1 MKVFAIDPG
10 TTQSAWV
17 LWDTDAEQIL
27 NMGIHLNENMP
38 DIIHRNAKDALLAIE
53 MIASYGM
60 PVGKEVFET
69 CVWIGRFVHAY
80 APSAMDNSRH
90 YVYRLEVKSCL
101 CHSAKAKDANVRQA
115 LIDRFGAPGT
125 KKCPGKLYGV
135 SKDIWSA
142 VAVAVTF
149 ADKLRR
155 KAV

>member
-17 LWDTDAEQIL
+17 LWDMEAAQIL

-38 DIIHRNAKDALLAIE
+38 DIIQRNAKDALLAVE

-80 APSAMDNSRH
+80 SPGAMDHSRF

-115 LIDRFGAPGT
+115 LIDLFGAPGT

-142 VAVAVTF
+142 VAVAVTYS
-149 ADKLRR
+149 DKLRR
-155 KAV
+155 KAA